1 MTPVGNVPDWGE
13 SRAEILVLPPP
24 TPPPP
29 PPPNGLNE
37 LPEMRSEFPCK
48 LIGKWTMAFLT
59 GQSWRLLK
67 SWYTGRRPDH

>member
-1 MTPVGNVPDWGE
+1 MTPVSNVPDWRE

-24 TPPPP
+24 PLPPL
-29 PPPNGLNE
+29 PNGLNE
-37 LPEMRSEFPCK
+37 LPEMRSEFPFK

-59 GQSWRLLK
+59 GQSWCLLK